1 MTSHERATTEDGM
14 RKLVIGL
21 TLATAVIAVLAPPAA
36 SAQGVPEDKRV
47 FFTFSGPVAVPGVT
61 LPAGQYLF
69 RLPTKIASGERHVM
83 QVLSADG
90 RNSYAMF
97 FGISANRADYPTK
110 PEVRFMETAAGTP
123 PAVKT
128 WWYPGDKAGYEFIYP
143 KEQARLLAKGT
154 GQPVLIAKAERVAPA
169 GTEEPVVAAPAM
181 VPAEPAL
188 VGELAPPAMP
198 VIEPPIEPRQDL
210 PKTAGNGFTIALAG
224 VGLLLGAV
232 LVKRLRVALE

>member
-1 MTSHERATTEDGM
+1 M

-21 TLATAVIAVLAPPAA
+21 TLATALVAVLGPPAA
-36 SAQGVPEDKRV
+36 SAQSVPEDKRV

-110 PEVRFMETAAGTP
+110 PEVRFMETAAGMP

-143 KEQARLLAKGT
+143 TEQARLLAKGT
-154 GQPVLIAKAERVAPA
+154 GQPVLITEAERVTPA
-169 GTEEPVVAAPAM
+169 GAEAPVVPGPAV
-181 VPAEPAL
+181 VPEGPAL

-198 VIEPPIEPRQDL
+198 VIEPPYEARQEL
-210 PKTAGNGFTIALAG
+210 PKTAGNEFTIAFAG
-224 VGLLLGAV
+224 IGLLMGAV
-232 LVKRLRVALE
+232 LMKMLRGALE

>member
-1 MTSHERATTEDGM
+1 M

-21 TLATAVIAVLAPPAA
+21 TLATALVAALAPPAA
-36 SAQGVPEDKRV
+36 AQGVPEDKRV

-69 RLPTKIASGERHVM
+69 RLPTTIASGERHVM

-97 FGISANRADYPTK
+97 FGISANRTDYPTK
-110 PEVRFMETAAGTP
+110 PEVRFMETAAGMP

-154 GQPVLIAKAERVAPA
+154 GQPVLIAEAERVTPA
-169 GTEEPVVAAPAM
+169 GTEAPVVSEPAV
-181 VPAEPAL
+181 VPEGPAL

-198 VIEPPIEPRQDL
+198 VIEPPIEPL
-210 PKTAGNGFTIALAG
+210 PKTAGNVFTIALAG
-224 VGLLLGAV
+224 IGLLIGAV
-232 LVKRLRVALE
+232 GMKMLRSALG

>member
-1 MTSHERATTEDGM
+1 MTTQGREDIM

-21 TLATAVIAVLAPPAA
+21 TLATAVVAVLAPPAA
-36 SAQGVPEDKRV
+36 FAQSVPEDKRV

-97 FGISANRADYPTK
+97 FGISANRSDYPTK
-110 PEVRFMETAAGTP
+110 PEIRFMETAADMP

-143 KEQARLLAKGT
+143 KEQARRLAKGT
-154 GQPVLIAKAERVAPA
+154 GQPVLIAEAERVTPA
-169 GTEEPVVAAPAM
+169 GTEEPVVAARAV
-181 VPAEPAL
+181 VPEEPAV

-198 VIEPPIEPRQDL
+198 VIEPSIEPRQDL
-210 PKTAGNGFTIALAG
+210 PKTAGNVFTIALVG

-232 LVKRLRVALE
+232 VLKRLQASLE